1 MPRPKPL
8 EEVVTVAVKTP
19 ISLRNAFI
27 LACQQNYTTASDVLR
42 KTMVDY
48 VANHQTSA
56 HLSAAAEEEDI

>member
-48 VANHQTSA
+48 VATHQTPT
-56 HLSAAAEEEDI
+56 HLSAAAAEEDI

>member
-19 ISLRNAFI
+19 ISLRNTFI

-48 VANHQTSA
+48 VASHQATT
-56 HLSAAAEEEDI
+56 HLSPAAEEEDI

>member
-8 EEVVTVAVKTP
+8 EEIVTVAVKTP

-42 KTMVDY
+42 KTMIDY
-48 VANHQTSA
+48 VANHQPQPSPEWK
-56 HLSAAAEEEDI
+56 SEEEDI